1 MYIETTKYIHNYLYD
16 FGMNCQISKT
26 TKRSIELKAINTD
39 TILVT
44 TDIGFPL
51 PLIIMTNSREQGIEN
66 ISPRKY
72 NIM

>member
-16 FGMNCQISKT
+16 FGINCQITKV

-39 TILVT
+39 IILVIM
-44 TDIGFPL
+44 DIGLPL
-51 PLIIMTNSREQGIEN
+51 PLTITTNNNEQGIEN